1 VFGFASVL
9 FMEMENKLRYFILL
23 IY

>member
-1 VFGFASVL
+1 
-9 FMEMENKLRYFILL
+9 MEMENKLRYFILL